1 MRHCVAPKISRR
13 KKKISP
19 KSCNLVRF
27 IRKQQKSILYFV
39 NVFLAFDWTFC
50 YGYGTITLGKKTK
63 KAHARAEGRTE
74 GEREK
79 EEELLAKM
87 RKSGLTEEQISAILN
102 S

>member
-1 MRHCVAPKISRR
+1 MRHRVALKISHR

-19 KSCNLVRF
+19 KSCNRVRF
-27 IRKQQKSILYFV
+27 IRIQQKSILYFV
-39 NVFLAFDWTFC
+39 NVFLVFDWTFC

-63 KAHARAEGRTE
+63 KAHARAEG
-74 GEREK
+74 EREK

-87 RKSGLTEEQISAILN
+87 RKSGLTEEQINAILN